1 MHRWHSRNWLWKRVK
16 SIVNAPSTIQCR
28 GGYYEKEWKA
38 ALNSVCTMND
48 MFDVLTLYTWYIFSS
63 PFFAAWPLPW
73 MLLIVPATLTFYP
86 VVKLGKGIRS
96 ATRIFM
102 GCTPTTSPLSIEE
115 DGVNLRL
122 LQVSFG
128 IIQVKL
134 ESSSENLLFSHAE
147 SKAYSGSP
155 ATGLSLLDMARD
167 SH

>member
-1 MHRWHSRNWLWKRVK
+1 
-16 SIVNAPSTIQCR
+16 
-28 GGYYEKEWKA
+28 
-38 ALNSVCTMND
+38 
-48 MFDVLTLYTWYIFSS
+48 
-63 PFFAAWPLPW
+63 
-73 MLLIVPATLTFYP
+73 MLLIVLATLTFYP

-96 ATRIFM
+96 ATRTFM
-102 GCTPTTSPLSIEE
+102 GCTLTTSPLSIEE